1 MAWLGLFSILKG
13 CIEDFRGAPMK
24 YLRRQ
29 AEMWTFWLA
38 IAGLTLISGALHPY
52 YGYFA
57 LSCGVV
63 LSLVD
68 VYQNRL
74 VRKRREAYASQVTP
88 AGPLRK

>member
-1 MAWLGLFSILKG
+1 MFPITRG
-13 CIEDFRGAPMK
+13 CIEGPEKPQMT

-38 IAGLTLISGALHPY
+38 ITGLALISGAFHVF

-57 LSCGVV
+57 LSCGLV

-68 VYQNRL
+68 IYQSRL
-74 VRKRREAYASQVTP
+74 VRKRREAYATRVTP